1 MSGETIYPTAWLKTP
16 NMMDEKF
23 KQLAKLGAAD
33 FAHINGNL
41 IDHLKGTRDILTSWS
56 ASQTL
61 QDAGLYH
68 AVYGTSG
75 FDAQMV
81 APNHREKI
89 AQIIGV
95 QAEEIVYQYC
105 ACDRDTVWPQLG
117 LINNPDFK
125 NRFTQQTYRL
135 NSELLNNFCELT
147 VANELKIALGSTAFV
162 EQHGKSLYRLF
173 SNMRPLLSSRAN
185 AAVKRVLGHY
195 K

>member
-1 MSGETIYPTAWLKTP
+1 MSGEIIYPTAWLKTP
-16 NMMDEKF
+16 NMMDKKF
-23 KQLAKLGAAD
+23 SQLAKLGAAD

-41 IDHLKGTRDILTSWS
+41 IDHLKGTRDILASWS

-68 AVYGTSG
+68 AAYGTAG
-75 FDAQMV
+75 FETQMV
-81 APNHREKI
+81 APDQRTKI
-89 AQIIGV
+89 AQIIGP

-117 LINNPDFK
+117 PVSSPDFK
-125 NRFTQQTYRL
+125 NRFTQQTYTL
-135 NSELLNNFCELT
+135 STALLKDFCELT
-147 VANELKIALGSTAFV
+147 AANELEIAKGNAQFI
-162 EQHGKSLYRLF
+162 EQHGKGLLTLF
-173 SNMRPLLSSRAN
+173 THMQPLLSTKAN